1 MTTVYVYVESTQSL
15 AFQFVR
21 FETRP
26 QAERFIQQLSKRSQT
41 LRSWIWER
49 FSE

>member
-1 MTTVYVYVESTQSL
+1 MEPVYVYVESTVNT
-15 AFQFVR
+15 AFQFVK

-26 QAERFIQQLSKRSQT
+26 QAERFIERLSQRSQT

-49 FSE
+49 F